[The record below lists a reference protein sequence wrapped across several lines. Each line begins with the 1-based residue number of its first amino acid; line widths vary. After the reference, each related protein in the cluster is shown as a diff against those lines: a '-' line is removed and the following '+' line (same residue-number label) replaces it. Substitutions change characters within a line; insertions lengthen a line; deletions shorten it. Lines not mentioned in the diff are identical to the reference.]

1 LSLLSLLPL
10 WLLPLLVLS
19 PLPLLLLLLL
29 LLLDDTVIRC
39 GVCLAPLGPG
49 PAWLVRLGCF
59 AAFADPGGL
68 VLLLFFGWSQ
78 R

>member
-19 PLPLLLLLLL
+19 LLLLLLL
-29 LLLDDTVIRC
+29 LLESSVIRC

-49 PAWLVRLGCF
+49 PDLLVCLGCF
-59 AAFADPGGL
+59 AADADSGGL
-68 VLLLFFGWSQ
+68 LLLFFFGWSQ